1 MNKTLLERV
10 VAIILIV
17 LLVMIGNPFMFWMP
31 SMMLTVI
38 LVVIAALTFAWIGFF
53 LSETARDEREVAH
66 RTHAG
71 RTSYLSAAVVLTI
84 ALVYQG
90 FMDKIDIWIPFTLA
104 VMIISKLIARFYV
117 EKYH

>member
-1 MNKTLLERV
+1 MNKTMLERI

-38 LVVIAALTFAWIGFF
+38 LVVIAALIFAWIGFF
-53 LSETARDEREVAH
+53 LTEKAEDEREVHH

-71 RTSYLSAAVVLTI
+71 RTSYMSAAVVLTI

-90 FMDKIDIWIPFTLA
+90 FTDAIDIWIPFTLA
-104 VMIISKLIARFYV
+104 IMIVSKLIARFVAETY
-117 EKYH
+117 E